1 MLYSFLD
8 WTPQAPESYTP
19 ALSLIHEVR
28 LDRPRSWSS
37 ARQAPYLWKNRHNR
51 NMKANRNVRRM
62 SRSAVKLT
70 IATALVV
77 LCCSFLY
84 PHSSHADQDSAQA
97 VVQTLTDTGIPSDP
111 EAIALVQQMLDFIGN
126 GPAFDAKVRETVW
139 TSGREV
145 VGVGTYEQ
153 AGGGSGKYNL
163 QVTMHDG
170 DGKHRLQQISD
181 GKLAWTRTDIAGKV
195 SLRRVDVGR
204 LEEWVRGITDPSSV
218 SPKLK
223 VGAWGELLDSL
234 QRDYSLRT
242 DTAKLKSTPA
252 GQPEPMRVVIGDL
265 KRERRTQVLADA
277 ERSEWPFLYPTRV
290 HVAVKA
296 KTDTDTGLGQWVPAR
311 IEFWSDPFAGTDA
324 EGKPKSRRRLITLIE
339 LYSLR
344 QIEPPPS
351 ERFRFENQDA
361 EVNFINE
368 TDRYVESYGVNLT
381 QGERQQ
387 LWR

>member
-1 MLYSFLD
+1 MKTNRYDRLLPLNVMKLAI
-8 WTPQAPESYTP
+8 TTV
-19 ALSLIHEVR
+19 LI
-28 LDRPRSWSS
+28 
-37 ARQAPYLWKNRHNR
+37 
-51 NMKANRNVRRM
+51 
-62 SRSAVKLT
+62 
-70 IATALVV
+70 VV
-77 LCCSFLY
+77 ACSFLY
-84 PHSSHADQDSAQA
+84 PDSSHADRTDRQDT
-97 VVQTLTDTGIPSDP
+97 VQTSASNGNPSDP

-153 AGGGSGKYNL
+153 AGGGSGQYNL

-181 GKLAWTRTDIAGKV
+181 GKLAWTRTEIAGEV

-204 LEEWVRGITDPSSV
+204 LEEWVRGIADQSEV

-223 VGAWGELLDSL
+223 VGAWGEMLDTL

-242 DTAKLKSTPA
+242 DTAKLKSTPS

-265 KRERRTQVLADA
+265 KTDRRTQVLADA

-296 KTDTDTGLGQWVPAR
+296 KTDKKTGLGHWVPAR
-311 IEFWSDPFAGTDA
+311 IEFWSDPIAGTDA
-324 EGKPKSRRRLITLIE
+324 EGEPKSRRRLITLIE

-344 QIEPPPS
+344 QIEPPRS

-381 QGERQQ
+381 QGQRQQ

>member
-1 MLYSFLD
+1 
-8 WTPQAPESYTP
+8 
-19 ALSLIHEVR
+19 
-28 LDRPRSWSS
+28 
-37 ARQAPYLWKNRHNR
+37 
-51 NMKANRNVRRM
+51 MKLA
-62 SRSAVKLT
+62 

-77 LCCSFLY
+77 SCCSFLY
-84 PHSSHADQDSAQA
+84 PHPSHADQSDGRQ
-97 VVQTLTDTGIPSDP
+97 VVQASSSTGVPSDP
-111 EAIALVQQMLDFIGN
+111 EALALVQQMLDFIGN

-153 AGGGSGKYNL
+153 AGRGSGQYNL

-181 GKLAWTRTDIAGKV
+181 GKLAWTRSEIAGEV

-204 LEEWVRGITDPSSV
+204 LEEWVRGITDPASV

-223 VGAWGELLDSL
+223 VGAWGEMLDTL

-242 DTAKLKSTPA
+242 DTAKLKSA
-252 GQPEPMRVVIGDL
+252 LANEPEPMRVVIGDL
-265 KRERRTQVLADA
+265 KPERRAEVLTTA

-296 KTDTDTGLGQWVPAR
+296 SPDSDSGLGQWVPSR
-311 IEFWSDPFAGTDA
+311 IEFWSDPVAGTDD

-344 QIEPPPS
+344 KIEPPPA